1 MTRVSTHLMFQGKA
15 SDALAFYASVFSDFQ
30 TIKREDYGVDD
41 AGPEG
46 TVKLAIISFH
56 GAILQVID
64 SPIPHDFDFTPSMS
78 LFVDCE
84 DEAELEEYFMAL
96 SDGGEVMMPLNN
108 YGFSQR
114 FGWCRDRF
122 GMSWQLNL
130 PLKGAARARLRTDD
144 AWR

>member
-1 MTRVSTHLMFQGKA
+1 MTQVSTHLMFQGKA

-30 TIKREDYGVDD
+30 TIQREDYGVDD

-64 SPIPHDFDFTPSMS
+64 SPIKHDFDFTPSMS
-78 LFVDCE
+78 LLVDCE
-84 DEAELEEYFMAL
+84 DEAELEKYFVAL
-96 SDGGEVMMPLNN
+96 SEGGEVMMPLNN

-122 GMSWQLNL
+122 GMSWQVNL
-130 PLKGAARARLRTDD
+130 P
-144 AWR
+144 

>member
-130 PLKGAARARLRTDD
+130 P
-144 AWR
+144 

>member
-30 TIKREDYGVDD
+30 TIKREDYGVAD

-84 DEAELEEYFMAL
+84 DEAELEQYFMAL

-130 PLKGAARARLRTDD
+130 P
-144 AWR
+144 

>member
-1 MTRVSTHLMFQGKA
+1 MTRVSTHLMFQGNA
-15 SDALAFYASVFSDFQ
+15 SDALDFYSSVFADFQ
-30 TIKREDYGVDD
+30 TITREDYGAAD

-64 SPIPHDFDFTPSMS
+64 SPIKHAFDFTPSMS
-78 LFVDCE
+78 LLVDCE
-84 DEAELEEYFMAL
+84 DEAELEQYFMAL
-96 SDGGEVMMPLNN
+96 SEGGEVMMPLNN

-122 GMSWQLNL
+122 GVSWQLNL
-130 PLKGAARARLRTDD
+130 P
-144 AWR
+144 